1 MINVNGM
8 ELDTT
13 YHQLLIDLKGTLMS
27 NGIFLLN
34 DIKPTGDNIMI
45 TCPVHKDGHERK
57 PSCGVSIVP
66 KYSGSKIIEPGTVHC
81 FTCGYTASLTSFIS
95 SCFGYND
102 GGIFGNKWIKA
113 QYNTGLTVK
122 TRKVQLNLSRRR
134 ITQEELPNVPEEV
147 LQGYRYTVGYMY
159 NRGLTDDIIEQ
170 FDIGYDRKDDCI
182 TIPVPNLK
190 GEVKWIQRRSII
202 GKSYYIPSGINKTD
216 YLLGASEVLR
226 LKLYKQPVYIVES
239 PFNMLT
245 LWKLGHAAICLFGTG
260 GGNQYDMLNKLPI
273 RHYIIAL
280 DPDEAGKKGS
290 KKLLH
295 NLGKTK
301 LLSKVNYLDSRDIN
315 DLDAEFDSLKISPI
329 NL

>member
-1 MINVNGM
+1 MISVNGM

-13 YHQLLIDLKGTLMS
+13 YQQLLIDLKGSLMC

-45 TCPVHKDGHERK
+45 TCPVHKDGHEHK

-66 KYSGSKIIEPGTVHC
+66 KYQGTKIIEPGTVHC
-81 FTCGYTASLTSFIS
+81 FTCGYTAPLSNFIS
-95 SCFGYND
+95 NCFGYND

-122 TRKVQLNLSRRR
+122 TRKVELNLSRGT
-134 ITQEELPNVPEEV
+134 ITRGELPNVPQEV
-147 LQGYRYTVGYMY
+147 LQGYRYTVEYMY

-170 FDIGYDRKDDCI
+170 FDIGYDSKDDCI

-190 GEVKWIQRRSII
+190 GEVKWLQRRSIV
-202 GKSYYIPSGINKTD
+202 GKKYYIPSGINKTD

-245 LWKLGHAAICLFGTG
+245 LWKLGFPAICIFGTG
-260 GGNQYDMLNKLPI
+260 GGNQYKMLNKLPI

-290 KKLLH
+290 RKLLH

-301 LLSKVNYLDSRDIN
+301 LLSKVNYIDHRDIN
-315 DLDAEFDSLKISPI
+315 ELDTEFKKLKISPI

>member
-1 MINVNGM
+1 MISVNGM

-13 YHQLLIDLKGTLMS
+13 YQQLLIDLKGSLMC

-34 DIKPTGDNIMI
+34 NIKPTGDNIMI
-45 TCPVHKDGHERK
+45 TCPVHKDGHEHK

-66 KYSGSKIIEPGTVHC
+66 KYQGTKIIEPGTVHC
-81 FTCGYTASLTSFIS
+81 FTCGYTAPLTSFIS
-95 SCFGYND
+95 NCFGYKD

-122 TRKVQLNLSRRR
+122 TRKVELNLSRQP
-134 ITQEELPNVPEEV
+134 ITRGELPNVPQEV
-147 LQGYRYTVGYMY
+147 LQGYRYTVEYMY

-190 GEVKWIQRRSII
+190 GEVKWLQRRSII
-202 GKSYYIPSGINKTD
+202 GKRYYIPSGINKTD

-245 LWKLGHAAICLFGTG
+245 LWKLGLPAICIFGTG
-260 GGNQYDMLNKLPI
+260 GGNQYKMLNKLPI

-290 KKLLH
+290 RKLLH

-301 LLSKVNYLDSRDIN
+301 LLSKVNYIDQRDIN
-315 DLDAEFDSLKISPI
+315 ELDTEFKNLKISPI

>member
-1 MINVNGM
+1 MISVNGM

-13 YHQLLIDLKGTLMS
+13 YQQLLIDLKGSLMC

-45 TCPVHKDGHERK
+45 TCPVHKDGHEHK

-66 KYSGSKIIEPGTVHC
+66 KYQGTKIIEPGTVHC
-81 FTCGYTASLTSFIS
+81 FTCGYTAPLSNFIS
-95 SCFGYND
+95 NCFGYND

-122 TRKVQLNLSRRR
+122 TRKVELNLSRGT
-134 ITQEELPNVPEEV
+134 ITRGELPNVPQEV
-147 LQGYRYTVGYMY
+147 LQGYRYTVEYMY

-170 FDIGYDRKDDCI
+170 FDIGYDSKDDCI

-190 GEVKWIQRRSII
+190 GEVKWLQRRSIV
-202 GKSYYIPSGINKTD
+202 GKKYYIPSGINKTD

-245 LWKLGHAAICLFGTG
+245 LWKLGFPTICIFGTG
-260 GGNQYDMLNKLPI
+260 GGNQYKMLNKLPI

-280 DPDEAGKKGS
+280 DPDEAGRKGS
-290 KKLLH
+290 RKLLH

-301 LLSKVNYLDSRDIN
+301 LLSKVNYIDHRDIN
-315 DLDAEFDSLKISPI
+315 ELDTEFKKLKISPI

>member
-8 ELDTT
+8 EIDTT
-13 YHQLLIDLKGTLMS
+13 YHQLLIDLKGSLMS

-45 TCPVHKDGHERK
+45 TCPIHKDGHERK

-66 KYSGSKIIEPGTVHC
+66 KYQGNKIIEPGTVHC
-81 FTCGYTASLTSFIS
+81 FTCGYTAPLTSFIS

-102 GGIFGNKWIKA
+102 GGVFGNKWIKA
-113 QYNTGLTVK
+113 QYNTGLTHK
-122 TRKVQLNLSRRR
+122 TRKVQLNLSRQR

-147 LQGYRYTVGYMY
+147 LQGYRYTVNYMY
-159 NRGLTDDIIEQ
+159 SRGLTDDIIEQ
-170 FDIGYDRKDDCI
+170 FDIGYDIKDDCI

-190 GEVKWIQRRSII
+190 GEVKWLQRRSIV

-290 KKLLH
+290 RKLLH
-295 NLGKTK
+295 HLGKTK

-315 DLDAEFDSLKISPI
+315 DLDTEFNKLKISPI

>member
-8 ELDTT
+8 EIDTT
-13 YHQLLIDLKGTLMS
+13 YQQLLIDLKGSLMS

-66 KYSGSKIIEPGTVHC
+66 KYQGNKIIEPGTVHC
-81 FTCGYTASLTSFIS
+81 FTCGYTATLSSFIS
-95 SCFGYND
+95 KCFGYKD

-122 TRKVQLNLSRRR
+122 TRKVELNLSRQV
-134 ITQEELPNVPEEV
+134 ITPQELPNVPEEV

-170 FDIGYDRKDDCI
+170 FDIGYDSKDDCI

-190 GEVKWIQRRSII
+190 GEVKWLQRRSIV
-202 GKSYYIPSGINKTD
+202 GKKYYIPSGINKTD
-216 YLLGASEVLR
+216 YLLGASEVLK

-245 LWKLGHAAICLFGTG
+245 LWKLGLPAICIFGTG
-260 GGNQYDMLNKLPI
+260 GGNQYKMLNKLPI
-273 RHYIIAL
+273 RHYVIAL

-290 KKLLH
+290 RKLLH

-301 LLSKVNYLDSRDIN
+301 LLSKVNYIDHRDIN
-315 DLDAEFDSLKISPI
+315 ELDTEFKNLKISPI

>member
-1 MINVNGM
+1 MININGM
-8 ELDTT
+8 EIDTT
-13 YHQLLIDLKGTLMS
+13 YQQLLIDLKGSLMS

-66 KYSGSKIIEPGTVHC
+66 KYQGNKIIEPGTVHC
-81 FTCGYTASLTSFIS
+81 FTCGYTATLSSFIS
-95 SCFGYND
+95 ECFGYKD

-122 TRKVQLNLSRRR
+122 TRKVELNLSRQV
-134 ITQEELPNVPEEV
+134 ITPQELPNVPEEV
-147 LQGYRYTVGYMY
+147 LQGYRYTVEYMY
-159 NRGLTDDIIEQ
+159 SRGLTDDIIEQ

-190 GEVKWIQRRSII
+190 GEVKWLQRRSII
-202 GKSYYIPSGINKTD
+202 GKKYYIPSGINKTD
-216 YLLGASEVLR
+216 YLLGASEVLK

-245 LWKLGHAAICLFGTG
+245 LWKLGLPAICIFGTG
-260 GGNQYDMLNKLPI
+260 GGNQYKMLNKLPI
-273 RHYIIAL
+273 RHYVIAL

-301 LLSKVNYLDSRDIN
+301 LLSKINYIDHRDIN
-315 DLDAEFDSLKISPI
+315 ELDTQFKNLKISPI

>member
-45 TCPVHKDGHERK
+45 TCPVHKDGHEHK

-66 KYSGSKIIEPGTVHC
+66 KYQGNKIIEPGTVHC

-95 SCFGYND
+95 SCFGYKD
-102 GGIFGNKWIKA
+102 GGVFGNKWIKA
-113 QYNTGLTVK
+113 QYNTGLTLK
-122 TRKVQLNLSRRR
+122 TRKVELNLSRRR
-134 ITQEELPNVPEEV
+134 ITQEELPNVPEQV
-147 LQGYRYTVGYMY
+147 LQGYRYTVDYMY

-190 GEVKWIQRRSII
+190 GEIKWLQRRSII

-260 GGNQYDMLNKLPI
+260 GGNQYEMLNKLPI

-301 LLSKVNYLDSRDIN
+301 LLSKVNYLDHRDIN
-315 DLDAEFDSLKISPI
+315 DLDTEFDNLKISSI

>member
-13 YHQLLIDLKGTLMS
+13 YHQLLIDLKGSLMS

-66 KYSGSKIIEPGTVHC
+66 KYQGNKIIEPGTVHC

-102 GGIFGNKWIKA
+102 GGIFGNKWIRA
-113 QYNTGLTVK
+113 QYNTGLTHR
-122 TRKVQLNLSRRR
+122 TRKVQLNLSRQR

-159 NRGLTDDIIEQ
+159 SRGLTDDIIEQ

-190 GEVKWIQRRSII
+190 GEVKWLQRRSIV

-245 LWKLGHAAICLFGTG
+245 LWKLGHAVICLFGTG

-315 DLDAEFDSLKISPI
+315 DLDIEFNDLKISPI

>member
-13 YHQLLIDLKGTLMS
+13 YHQLLIDLKGSLMS

-45 TCPVHKDGHERK
+45 TCPIHKDGHEHK

-66 KYSGSKIIEPGTVHC
+66 KYQGNKIIESGTVHC

-122 TRKVQLNLSRRR
+122 TRKVELNLSRRR
-134 ITQEELPNVPEEV
+134 ITQEELPTVPYDV
-147 LQGYRYTVGYMY
+147 LEAYRYTVGYMY
-159 NRGLTDDIIEQ
+159 SRGLTDDIIEQ

-182 TIPVPNLK
+182 TIPVANLK
-190 GEVKWIQRRSII
+190 GEVKWIQRRSIV
-202 GKSYYIPSGINKTD
+202 GKTYYIPSGINKTD

-245 LWKLGHAAICLFGTG
+245 LWKLGHPAICLFGTG
-260 GGNQYDMLNKLPI
+260 GGNQYKMLNKLPI

-290 KKLLH
+290 RKLLH
-295 NLGKTK
+295 HLGKTK

-315 DLDAEFDSLKISPI
+315 DLDVEFDNLKISPI

>member
-8 ELDTT
+8 QLDTT
-13 YHQLLIDLKGTLMS
+13 YQQLLIDLKGSLMS

-34 DIKPTGDNIMI
+34 DIKPTGDNVMI
-45 TCPVHKDGHERK
+45 TCPVHKDGHEHK

-66 KYSGSKIIEPGTVHC
+66 KYQGNKIIEPGTVHC

-113 QYNTGLTVK
+113 NYNTGLTVK
-122 TRKVQLNLSRRR
+122 TRKVELNLSRQV
-134 ITQEELPNVPEEV
+134 ITPQELPNVPEEV

-170 FDIGYDRKDDCI
+170 FDIGYDHKDDCI

-190 GEVKWIQRRSII
+190 GEVKWLQRRSIV
-202 GKSYYIPSGINKTD
+202 GKKYYIPSGINKTD
-216 YLLGASEVLR
+216 YLLGASEVLK

-245 LWKLGHAAICLFGTG
+245 LWKLGLPAICIFGTG
-260 GGNQYDMLNKLPI
+260 GGNQYKMLNKLPI

-290 KKLLH
+290 RKLLH

-301 LLSKVNYLDSRDIN
+301 LLSKVNYIDHRDIN
-315 DLDAEFDSLKISPI
+315 ELDTEFNNLKISPI

>member
-13 YHQLLIDLKGTLMS
+13 YQQLLIDLKGSLMS

-57 PSCGVSIVP
+57 PSCGVSIVR
-66 KYSGSKIIEPGTVHC
+66 KYQGNKIIEPGTVHC
-81 FTCGYTASLTSFIS
+81 FTCGYTAPLTSFIS

-102 GGIFGNKWIKA
+102 GGLFGNKWIKA
-113 QYNTGLTVK
+113 QYNTGLAIK
-122 TRKVQLNLSRRR
+122 TRKVELNLSRRG
-134 ITQEELPNVPEEV
+134 ITRKELSNVPQEV
-147 LQGYRYTVGYMY
+147 LQGYRYTVEYMY
-159 NRGLTDDIIEQ
+159 KRGLTDNIIDQ
-170 FDIGYDRKDDCI
+170 FDIGYDRRDDCI

-190 GEVKWIQRRSII
+190 GEVKWIQRRSIV
-202 GKSYYIPSGINKTD
+202 GKTYYIPSGINKTD
-216 YLLGASEVLR
+216 YLLGASEILK
-226 LKLYKQPVYIVES
+226 LKLYKDPVYIVES

-245 LWKLGHAAICLFGTG
+245 LWKLGHPAICLFGTG
-260 GGNQYDMLNKLPI
+260 GGNQYNMLNKLPI

-290 KKLLH
+290 RKLLH

-315 DLDAEFDSLKISPI
+315 ELDLEFNNLKISPI

>member
-1 MINVNGM
+1 MISVNGM

-13 YHQLLIDLKGTLMS
+13 YQQLLIDLKGSLMC

-45 TCPVHKDGHERK
+45 TCPVHKDGHEHK

-66 KYSGSKIIEPGTVHC
+66 KYQGTKIIEPGTVHC
-81 FTCGYTASLTSFIS
+81 FTCGYTSPLSNFIS
-95 SCFGYND
+95 NCFGYND

-122 TRKVQLNLSRRR
+122 TRKVELNLSRGT
-134 ITQEELPNVPEEV
+134 ITRGELPNVPQEV
-147 LQGYRYTVGYMY
+147 LQGYRYTVEYMY

-170 FDIGYDRKDDCI
+170 FDIGYDSKDDCI

-190 GEVKWIQRRSII
+190 GEVKWLQRRSIV
-202 GKSYYIPSGINKTD
+202 GKKYYIPSGINKTD

-245 LWKLGHAAICLFGTG
+245 LWKLGFPAICIFGTG
-260 GGNQYDMLNKLPI
+260 GGNQYKMLNKLPI

-280 DPDEAGKKGS
+280 DPDEAGRKGS
-290 KKLLH
+290 RKLLH

-301 LLSKVNYLDSRDIN
+301 LLSKVNYIDHRDIN
-315 DLDAEFDSLKISPI
+315 ELDTEFKKLKISSI

>member
-13 YHQLLIDLKGTLMS
+13 YHQLLIDLKATLMS

-45 TCPVHKDGHERK
+45 TCPVHKDGHEHK
-57 PSCGVSIVP
+57 PSCGVSIVR
-66 KYSGSKIIEPGTVHC
+66 KYQGDKIIEPGTVHC
-81 FTCGYTASLTSFIS
+81 FTCGYTAPLTSFIS
-95 SCFGYND
+95 ECFGYKD
-102 GGIFGNKWIKA
+102 GGVFGNKWIKA
-113 QYNTGLTVK
+113 QYNTGLTDK
-122 TRKVQLNLSRRR
+122 TRKVELNLSRRG
-134 ITQEELPNVPEEV
+134 ITRNELSNVPQEV

-159 NRGLTDDIIEQ
+159 KRGLTDNIIEQ
-170 FDIGYDRKDDCI
+170 FDIGYDHKDDCI

-190 GEVKWIQRRSII
+190 GEVKWIQRRSIV
-202 GKSYYIPSGINKTD
+202 GKTYYIPSGVNKTD
-216 YLLGASEVLR
+216 YLLGASEILK
-226 LKLYKQPVYIVES
+226 LKLYKESVYIVES

-245 LWKLGHAAICLFGTG
+245 LWKLGHPAICLFGTG
-260 GGNQYDMLNKLPI
+260 GGNQYKMLNKLPI

-290 KKLLH
+290 RKLLH

-315 DLDAEFDSLKISPI
+315 ELDKEFDTLKISPI

>member
-8 ELDTT
+8 EIDTT
-13 YHQLLIDLKGTLMS
+13 YQQLLIDLKGSLMC

-45 TCPVHKDGHERK
+45 TCPVHKDGHEHK

-66 KYSGSKIIEPGTVHC
+66 KYQGTKIIEPGTVHC
-81 FTCGYTASLTSFIS
+81 FTCGYTAPLTSFIS
-95 SCFGYND
+95 NCFGYKD

-122 TRKVQLNLSRRR
+122 TRKVELNLSRQV
-134 ITQEELPNVPEEV
+134 ITHKELPTVPQDV
-147 LQGYRYTVGYMY
+147 LAGYRYTVNYMY

-190 GEVKWIQRRSII
+190 GEVKWLQRRSII
-202 GKSYYIPSGINKTD
+202 GKRYYIPSGINKTD

-245 LWKLGHAAICLFGTG
+245 LWKLGLPAICIFGTG
-260 GGNQYDMLNKLPI
+260 GGNQYKMLNKLPI

-290 KKLLH
+290 RKLLH

-301 LLSKVNYLDSRDIN
+301 LLSKVNYIDHRDIN
-315 DLDAEFDSLKISPI
+315 ELDEEFKKLKISPI

>member
-1 MINVNGM
+1 
-8 ELDTT
+8 
-13 YHQLLIDLKGTLMS
+13 
-27 NGIFLLN
+27 
-34 DIKPTGDNIMI
+34 MI
-45 TCPVHKDGHERK
+45 TCPIHKDGHERK

-66 KYSGSKIIEPGTVHC
+66 KYQGNKIIEPGTVHC
-81 FTCGYTASLTSFIS
+81 FTCGYTAPLTSFIS
-95 SCFGYND
+95 ECFGYKD
-102 GGIFGNKWIKA
+102 GGVFGNKWIKA

-122 TRKVQLNLSRRR
+122 TRKVELNLSRRR
-134 ITQEELPNVPEEV
+134 ITQEELPTVPCDV
-147 LQGYRYTVGYMY
+147 LEAYRYTVGYMY

-190 GEVKWIQRRSII
+190 GEVKWLQRRSII

-315 DLDAEFDSLKISPI
+315 DLDTEFASLKISPI

>member
-13 YHQLLIDLKGTLMS
+13 YQQLLIDLKGSLMC

-45 TCPVHKDGHERK
+45 TCPVHKDGHEHK

-66 KYSGSKIIEPGTVHC
+66 KYQGTKIIEPGTVHC
-81 FTCGYTASLTSFIS
+81 FTCGYTAPLSNFIS
-95 SCFGYND
+95 NCFGYND

-122 TRKVQLNLSRRR
+122 TRKVELNLSRGT
-134 ITQEELPNVPEEV
+134 ITRGELPNVPQEV
-147 LQGYRYTVGYMY
+147 LQGYRYTVEYMY

-170 FDIGYDRKDDCI
+170 FDIGYDHKDDCI

-190 GEVKWIQRRSII
+190 GEVKWLQRRSIV
-202 GKSYYIPSGINKTD
+202 GKKYYIPSGINKTD

-245 LWKLGHAAICLFGTG
+245 LWKLGFPAICIFGTG
-260 GGNQYDMLNKLPI
+260 GGNQYKMLNKLPI

-290 KKLLH
+290 RKLLH

-301 LLSKVNYLDSRDIN
+301 LLSKVNYIDHRDIN
-315 DLDAEFDSLKISPI
+315 ELDEEFKKLKISPI

>member
-45 TCPVHKDGHERK
+45 TCPIHKDGHERK

-66 KYSGSKIIEPGTVHC
+66 KYQGNKIIEPGTVHC

-95 SCFGYND
+95 FCFGYND
-102 GGIFGNKWIKA
+102 GGVFGNKWIKA
-113 QYNTGLTVK
+113 QYNTGLTLK
-122 TRKVQLNLSRRR
+122 TRKVELNLSRQR
-134 ITQEELPNVPEEV
+134 ITQEELPTVPCDV
-147 LQGYRYTVGYMY
+147 LEGYRYTVGYMY

-190 GEVKWIQRRSII
+190 GEVKWLQRRSII

-260 GGNQYDMLNKLPI
+260 GGNQYQMLNKLPI

-295 NLGKTK
+295 NLGRTK

-315 DLDAEFDSLKISPI
+315 DLDTEFDNLKISPI

>member
-1 MINVNGM
+1 MISVNGM

-13 YHQLLIDLKGTLMS
+13 YQQLLIDLKGSLMC

-45 TCPVHKDGHERK
+45 TCPVHKDGHEHK

-66 KYSGSKIIEPGTVHC
+66 KYQGTKIIEPGTVHC
-81 FTCGYTASLTSFIS
+81 FTCGYTAPLSNFIS
-95 SCFGYND
+95 NCFGYND

-122 TRKVQLNLSRRR
+122 TRKVELNLSRGT
-134 ITQEELPNVPEEV
+134 ITRGELPNVPQEV
-147 LQGYRYTVGYMY
+147 LQGYRFTVEYMY

-190 GEVKWIQRRSII
+190 GEVKWLQRRSII
-202 GKSYYIPSGINKTD
+202 GKKYYIPSGINKTD
-216 YLLGASEVLR
+216 YLLGASEVLK

-245 LWKLGHAAICLFGTG
+245 LWKLGFPAICIFGTG
-260 GGNQYDMLNKLPI
+260 GGNQYKMLNKLPI

-280 DPDEAGKKGS
+280 DPDEAGRKGS
-290 KKLLH
+290 RKLLH

-301 LLSKVNYLDSRDIN
+301 LLSKVNYIDHRDIN
-315 DLDAEFDSLKISPI
+315 ELDEEFKKLKISPI

>member
-1 MINVNGM
+1 MISVNGM

-13 YHQLLIDLKGTLMS
+13 YQQLLIDLKGSLMC

-45 TCPVHKDGHERK
+45 TCPVHKDGHEHK

-66 KYSGSKIIEPGTVHC
+66 KYQGSKIIEPGTVHC
-81 FTCGYTASLTSFIS
+81 FTCGYTAPLSNFIS
-95 SCFGYND
+95 NCFGYND
-102 GGIFGNKWIKA
+102 GGVFGNKWIKA

-122 TRKVQLNLSRRR
+122 TRKVELNLSRQV
-134 ITQEELPNVPEEV
+134 ITRGELPNVPQEV
-147 LQGYRYTVGYMY
+147 LQGYRYTVEYMY

-170 FDIGYDRKDDCI
+170 FDIGYDSKDDCI

-190 GEVKWIQRRSII
+190 GEVKWLQRRSIV
-202 GKSYYIPSGINKTD
+202 GKKYYIPSGINKTD

-245 LWKLGHAAICLFGTG
+245 LWKLGFPAICIFGTG
-260 GGNQYDMLNKLPI
+260 GGNQYKMLNKLPI

-280 DPDEAGKKGS
+280 DPDEAGRKGS
-290 KKLLH
+290 RKLLH

-301 LLSKVNYLDSRDIN
+301 LLSKVNYIDHRDIN
-315 DLDAEFDSLKISPI
+315 ELDTEFKKLKISSI

>member
-8 ELDTT
+8 EIDTT
-13 YHQLLIDLKGTLMS
+13 YQQLLIDLKGSLMC

-45 TCPVHKDGHERK
+45 TCPVHKDGHEHK

-66 KYSGSKIIEPGTVHC
+66 KYQGSKIIEPGTVHC
-81 FTCGYTASLTSFIS
+81 FTCGYTAPLTSFIS
-95 SCFGYND
+95 NCFGYKD

-113 QYNTGLTVK
+113 QYNTGLTPK
-122 TRKVQLNLSRRR
+122 TRKVELNLSRQP
-134 ITQEELPNVPEEV
+134 ITRGELPNVPEEV
-147 LQGYRYTVGYMY
+147 LQGYRFTVNYMY
-159 NRGLTDDIIEQ
+159 SRGLTDDIIEQ
-170 FDIGYDRKDDCI
+170 FDIGYDHKDDCI

-190 GEVKWIQRRSII
+190 GEVKWLQRRSII
-202 GKSYYIPSGINKTD
+202 GKRYYIPSGINKTD
-216 YLLGASEVLR
+216 YLLGASEVLK

-245 LWKLGHAAICLFGTG
+245 LWKLGLPAICIFGTG
-260 GGNQYDMLNKLPI
+260 GGNQYKMLNKLPI

-290 KKLLH
+290 RKLLH

-301 LLSKVNYLDSRDIN
+301 LLSNVNYIDQRDIN
-315 DLDAEFDSLKISPI
+315 ELDVEFKNLKISPI

>member
-1 MINVNGM
+1 M
-8 ELDTT
+8 E
-13 YHQLLIDLKGTLMS
+13 
-27 NGIFLLN
+27 
-34 DIKPTGDNIMI
+34 
-45 TCPVHKDGHERK
+45 
-57 PSCGVSIVP
+57 
-66 KYSGSKIIEPGTVHC
+66 
-81 FTCGYTASLTSFIS
+81 
-95 SCFGYND
+95 
-102 GGIFGNKWIKA
+102 
-113 QYNTGLTVK
+113 
-122 TRKVQLNLSRRR
+122 LNLSRQP
-134 ITQEELPNVPEEV
+134 ITRGELPNVPQEV
-147 LQGYRYTVGYMY
+147 LQGYRYTVEYMY

-190 GEVKWIQRRSII
+190 GEVKWLQRRSIV
-202 GKSYYIPSGINKTD
+202 GKRYYIPSGINKTD

-245 LWKLGHAAICLFGTG
+245 LWKLGFPAICIFGTG
-260 GGNQYDMLNKLPI
+260 GGNQYKMLNKLPI

-290 KKLLH
+290 RKLLH

-301 LLSKVNYLDSRDIN
+301 LLSKVNYIDHRDIN
-315 DLDAEFDSLKISPI
+315 ELDTEFKKLKISPI

>member
-1 MINVNGM
+1 MISVNGM

-13 YHQLLIDLKGTLMS
+13 YQQLLIDLKGSLMS

-45 TCPVHKDGHERK
+45 TCPVHKDGHEHK

-66 KYSGSKIIEPGTVHC
+66 KYQGTKIIEPGTVHC
-81 FTCGYTASLTSFIS
+81 FTCGYTAPLSNFIS
-95 SCFGYND
+95 NCFGYND

-122 TRKVQLNLSRRR
+122 TRKVELNLSRGT
-134 ITQEELPNVPEEV
+134 ITRGELPNVPQEV
-147 LQGYRYTVGYMY
+147 LQGYRYTVEYMY

-170 FDIGYDRKDDCI
+170 FDIGYDSKDDCI

-190 GEVKWIQRRSII
+190 GEVKWLQRRSII
-202 GKSYYIPSGINKTD
+202 GKKYYIPSGINKTD

-245 LWKLGHAAICLFGTG
+245 LWKLGFPAICIFGTG
-260 GGNQYDMLNKLPI
+260 GGNQYKMLNKLPI

-290 KKLLH
+290 RKLLH

-301 LLSKVNYLDSRDIN
+301 LLSKVNYIDHRDIN
-315 DLDAEFDSLKISPI
+315 ELDTEFKKLKISPI

>member
-8 ELDTT
+8 EIDTT
-13 YHQLLIDLKGTLMS
+13 YQQLLIDLKGSLMC

-45 TCPVHKDGHERK
+45 TCPVHKDGHEHK

-66 KYSGSKIIEPGTVHC
+66 KYQGSKIIEPGTVHC
-81 FTCGYTASLTSFIS
+81 FTCGYTAPLTSFIS
-95 SCFGYND
+95 NCFGYKD

-113 QYNTGLTVK
+113 QYNTGLTPK
-122 TRKVQLNLSRRR
+122 TRKVELNLSRRT
-134 ITQEELPNVPEEV
+134 ITRGELPNVPEEV
-147 LQGYRYTVGYMY
+147 LQGYRFTVNYMY
-159 NRGLTDDIIEQ
+159 SRGLTDDIIEQ

-190 GEVKWIQRRSII
+190 GEVKWLQRRSII
-202 GKSYYIPSGINKTD
+202 GKRYYIPSGINKTD

-245 LWKLGHAAICLFGTG
+245 LWKLGLPAICIFGTG
-260 GGNQYDMLNKLPI
+260 GGNQYKMLNKLPI

-290 KKLLH
+290 RKLLH

-301 LLSKVNYLDSRDIN
+301 LLSKVNYIDQRDIN
-315 DLDAEFDSLKISPI
+315 ELDTEFKKLKISPI

>member
-13 YHQLLIDLKGTLMS
+13 YHQLLIDLKGSLMS
-27 NGIFLLN
+27 NGIFLLD

-66 KYSGSKIIEPGTVHC
+66 KYQGNKIIEPGTVHC

-102 GGIFGNKWIKA
+102 GGVFGNKWIKA
-113 QYNTGLTVK
+113 QYNTGLMVK
-122 TRKVQLNLSRRR
+122 TRKVELNFSRRG

-147 LQGYRYTVGYMY
+147 LAGYRYTVEYMY

-190 GEVKWIQRRSII
+190 GEVKWIQRRSIV

-216 YLLGASEVLR
+216 YLLGASEVLK

-245 LWKLGHAAICLFGTG
+245 LWKLGHVAICLFGTG

-301 LLSKVNYLDSRDIN
+301 LLSKVNYVDNRDIN
-315 DLDAEFDSLKISPI
+315 DLDSEFDTLKISPI

>member
-8 ELDTT
+8 EIDTT
-13 YHQLLIDLKGTLMS
+13 YQQLLIDLKGSLMC

-45 TCPVHKDGHERK
+45 TCPVHKDGHEHK

-66 KYSGSKIIEPGTVHC
+66 KYQGTKIIEPGTVHC
-81 FTCGYTASLTSFIS
+81 FTCGYTAPLTSFIS
-95 SCFGYND
+95 NCFGYKD

-122 TRKVQLNLSRRR
+122 TRKVELNLSRRV
-134 ITQEELPNVPEEV
+134 ITHKELPTVPQEV
-147 LQGYRYTVGYMY
+147 LAGYRYTVEYMY
-159 NRGLTDDIIEQ
+159 SRGLTDDIIEQ

-190 GEVKWIQRRSII
+190 GEVKWLQRRSII
-202 GKSYYIPSGINKTD
+202 GKRYYIPSGINKTD

-245 LWKLGHAAICLFGTG
+245 LWKLGLPAICIFGTG
-260 GGNQYDMLNKLPI
+260 GGNQYKMLNKLPI

-290 KKLLH
+290 RKLLH

-301 LLSKVNYLDSRDIN
+301 LLSKVNYIDHRDIN
-315 DLDAEFDSLKISPI
+315 ELDEEFKKLKISPI

>member
-1 MINVNGM
+1 MININGM
-8 ELDTT
+8 EIDTT
-13 YHQLLIDLKGTLMS
+13 YQQLLIGLKGSLMR

-45 TCPVHKDGHERK
+45 TCPVHKDGRERK

-66 KYSGSKIIEPGTVHC
+66 KYQGNKIIEPGTVHC
-81 FTCGYTASLTSFIS
+81 FTCGYTAPLTSFIS
-95 SCFGYND
+95 ECFGYKD
-102 GGIFGNKWIKA
+102 GGVFGNKWIKA

-147 LQGYRYTVGYMY
+147 LAGYRYTVGYMY

-190 GEVKWIQRRSII
+190 GEVKWLQRRSII
-202 GKSYYIPSGINKTD
+202 GKTYYIPSGINKTD

-226 LKLYKQPVYIVES
+226 LKLYRQPVYIVES

-290 KKLLH
+290 RKLLH

-315 DLDAEFDSLKISPI
+315 DLDSEFDTLKISPI

>member
-13 YHQLLIDLKGTLMS
+13 YHQLLIDLKGSLMS

-66 KYSGSKIIEPGTVHC
+66 KYQGNKIIEPGTVHC

-102 GGIFGNKWIKA
+102 GGIFGNKWIRA
-113 QYNTGLTVK
+113 QYNTGLTHR
-122 TRKVQLNLSRRR
+122 TRKVQLNLSRQR

-159 NRGLTDDIIEQ
+159 SRGLTDDIIEQ

-190 GEVKWIQRRSII
+190 GEVKWLQRRSIV

-315 DLDAEFDSLKISPI
+315 DLDIEFNDLKISPI

>member
-1 MINVNGM
+1 MISVNGM

-13 YHQLLIDLKGTLMS
+13 YQQLLIDLKGSLMC

-45 TCPVHKDGHERK
+45 TCPVHKDGHEHK

-66 KYSGSKIIEPGTVHC
+66 KYQGTKIIEPGTVHC
-81 FTCGYTASLTSFIS
+81 FTCGYTAPLSNFIS
-95 SCFGYND
+95 NCFGYND

-122 TRKVQLNLSRRR
+122 TRKVELNLSRGT
-134 ITQEELPNVPEEV
+134 ITRGELPNVPQEV
-147 LQGYRYTVGYMY
+147 LQGYRYTVEYMY

-170 FDIGYDRKDDCI
+170 FDIGYDSKDDCI

-190 GEVKWIQRRSII
+190 GEVKWLQRRSIV
-202 GKSYYIPSGINKTD
+202 GKKYYIPSGINKTD

-245 LWKLGHAAICLFGTG
+245 LWKLGFPAICIFGTG
-260 GGNQYDMLNKLPI
+260 GGNQYKMLNKLPI

-280 DPDEAGKKGS
+280 DPDEAGRKGS
-290 KKLLH
+290 RKLLH

-301 LLSKVNYLDSRDIN
+301 LLSKVNYIDHRDIN
-315 DLDAEFDSLKISPI
+315 ELDTEFKKLKISSI

>member
-1 MINVNGM
+1 MISVNGM

-13 YHQLLIDLKGTLMS
+13 YQQLLIDLKGSLMC

-45 TCPVHKDGHERK
+45 TCPVHKDGHEHK

-66 KYSGSKIIEPGTVHC
+66 KYQGTKIIEPGTVHC
-81 FTCGYTASLTSFIS
+81 FTCGYTAPLSNFIS
-95 SCFGYND
+95 NCFGYND

-122 TRKVQLNLSRRR
+122 TRKVELNLSRQV
-134 ITQEELPNVPEEV
+134 ITHKELPTVPQEV
-147 LQGYRYTVGYMY
+147 LAGYRYTVGYMY

-170 FDIGYDRKDDCI
+170 FDIGYDSKDDCI

-190 GEVKWIQRRSII
+190 GEVKWLQRRSIV
-202 GKSYYIPSGINKTD
+202 GKKYYIPSGINKTD

-245 LWKLGHAAICLFGTG
+245 LWKLGFPAICIFGTG
-260 GGNQYDMLNKLPI
+260 GGNQYKMLNKLPI

-280 DPDEAGKKGS
+280 DPDEAGRKGS
-290 KKLLH
+290 RKLLH

-301 LLSKVNYLDSRDIN
+301 LLSKVNYIDHRDIN
-315 DLDAEFDSLKISPI
+315 ELDTEFKKLKISSI

>member
-13 YHQLLIDLKGTLMS
+13 YHQLLIDLKGSLMS
-27 NGIFLLN
+27 NGIFLLD

-66 KYSGSKIIEPGTVHC
+66 KYQGNKIIEPGTVHC

-122 TRKVQLNLSRRR
+122 TRKVELNLSRRP
-134 ITQEELPNVPEEV
+134 ITSQELPNVPEEV

-159 NRGLTDDIIEQ
+159 NRGLTDDIIDQ
-170 FDIGYDRKDDCI
+170 FDIGYDRRDDCI

-190 GEVKWIQRRSII
+190 GEVKWIQRRSIVR
-202 GKSYYIPSGINKTD
+202 KSYYIPSGINKTD
-216 YLLGASEVLR
+216 YLLGASELMR

-315 DLDAEFDSLKISPI
+315 DLDTEFDNLKISPI

>member
-1 MINVNGM
+1 MININGM
-8 ELDTT
+8 EIDTT
-13 YHQLLIDLKGTLMS
+13 YQQLLIDLKGTLMS

-66 KYSGSKIIEPGTVHC
+66 KYQGNKIIEPGTVHC
-81 FTCGYTASLTSFIS
+81 FTCDYTATLSSFIS
-95 SCFGYND
+95 ECFGYKD
-102 GGIFGNKWIKA
+102 GGVFGNKWIKA

-122 TRKVQLNLSRRR
+122 TRKVELNLSRQV
-134 ITQEELPNVPEEV
+134 ITPQELPNVPQEV

-159 NRGLTDDIIEQ
+159 SRGLTDDIIEQ
-170 FDIGYDRKDDCI
+170 FDIGYDHKDDCI

-190 GEVKWIQRRSII
+190 GEVKWLQRRSIV
-202 GKSYYIPSGINKTD
+202 GKKYYIPSGINKTD
-216 YLLGASEVLR
+216 YLLGASEVLK

-245 LWKLGHAAICLFGTG
+245 LWKLGFPAICIFGTG
-260 GGNQYDMLNKLPI
+260 GGNQYKMLNKLPI
-273 RHYIIAL
+273 RHYVIAL

-301 LLSKVNYLDSRDIN
+301 LLSKVNYIDHRDIN
-315 DLDAEFDSLKISPI
+315 ELDTEFKNLKISPI

>member
-1 MINVNGM
+1 MISVNGM

-13 YHQLLIDLKGTLMS
+13 YQQLLIDLKGSLMS

-45 TCPVHKDGHERK
+45 TCPVHKDGHEHK

-66 KYSGSKIIEPGTVHC
+66 KYQGTKLIEPGTVHC
-81 FTCGYTASLTSFIS
+81 FTCGYTAPLSNFIS
-95 SCFGYND
+95 NCFGYND

-122 TRKVQLNLSRRR
+122 TRKVELNLSRGT
-134 ITQEELPNVPEEV
+134 ITRGELPNVPQEV
-147 LQGYRYTVGYMY
+147 LQGYRYTVEYMY

-170 FDIGYDRKDDCI
+170 FDIGYDSKDDCI

-190 GEVKWIQRRSII
+190 GEVKWLQRRSLV
-202 GKSYYIPSGINKTD
+202 GKKYYIPSGINKTD

-245 LWKLGHAAICLFGTG
+245 LWKLGFPAICIFGTG
-260 GGNQYDMLNKLPI
+260 GGNQYKMLNKLPI

-290 KKLLH
+290 RKLLH

-301 LLSKVNYLDSRDIN
+301 LLSKVNYIDHRDIN
-315 DLDAEFDSLKISPI
+315 ELDTEFKKLKISSI

>member
-1 MINVNGM
+1 MISVNGM

-13 YHQLLIDLKGTLMS
+13 YQQLLIDLKGSLMC

-45 TCPVHKDGHERK
+45 TCPVHKDGHEHK

-66 KYSGSKIIEPGTVHC
+66 KYQGTKIIEPGTVHC
-81 FTCGYTASLTSFIS
+81 FTCGYTAPLSNFIS
-95 SCFGYND
+95 NCFGYND

-122 TRKVQLNLSRRR
+122 TRKVELNLSRQV
-134 ITQEELPNVPEEV
+134 ITRGELPNVPQEV
-147 LQGYRYTVGYMY
+147 LQGYRYTVEYMY

-170 FDIGYDRKDDCI
+170 FDIGYDSKDDCI

-190 GEVKWIQRRSII
+190 GEVKWLQRRSIV
-202 GKSYYIPSGINKTD
+202 GKKYYIPSGINKTD

-245 LWKLGHAAICLFGTG
+245 LWKLGFPAICIFGTG
-260 GGNQYDMLNKLPI
+260 GGNQYKMLNKLPI

-280 DPDEAGKKGS
+280 DPDEAGRKGS
-290 KKLLH
+290 RKLLH

-301 LLSKVNYLDSRDIN
+301 LLSKVNYIDHRDIN
-315 DLDAEFDSLKISPI
+315 ELDTEFKKLKISSI

>member
-8 ELDTT
+8 EIDTT
-13 YHQLLIDLKGTLMS
+13 YQQLLIDLKGSLMC

-45 TCPVHKDGHERK
+45 TCPIHKDGHEHK

-66 KYSGSKIIEPGTVHC
+66 KYQGSKIIEPGTVHC
-81 FTCGYTASLTSFIS
+81 FTCGYTAPLTSFIS
-95 SCFGYND
+95 NCFGYKD

-122 TRKVQLNLSRRR
+122 TRKVELNLSRQP
-134 ITQEELPNVPEEV
+134 ITRGELPNVPEEV
-147 LQGYRYTVGYMY
+147 LQGYRFTVNYMY
-159 NRGLTDDIIEQ
+159 SRGLTDDIIEQ
-170 FDIGYDRKDDCI
+170 FDIGYDRKDDCV

-190 GEVKWIQRRSII
+190 GEVKWLQRRSII
-202 GKSYYIPSGINKTD
+202 GKRYYIPSGINKTD

-245 LWKLGHAAICLFGTG
+245 LWKLGLPAICIFGTG
-260 GGNQYDMLNKLPI
+260 GGNQYKMLNKLPI

-290 KKLLH
+290 RKLLH

-301 LLSKVNYLDSRDIN
+301 LLSKVNYIDQRDIN
-315 DLDAEFDSLKISPI
+315 ELDTEFKNLKISPI

>member
-8 ELDTT
+8 EIDTT
-13 YHQLLIDLKGTLMS
+13 YQQLLIDLKGSLMC

-45 TCPVHKDGHERK
+45 TCPVHKDGHEHK

-66 KYSGSKIIEPGTVHC
+66 KYQGSKIIEPGTVHC
-81 FTCGYTASLTSFIS
+81 FTCGYTAPLTSFIS
-95 SCFGYND
+95 NCFGYKD

-122 TRKVQLNLSRRR
+122 TRKVELNLSRGT
-134 ITQEELPNVPEEV
+134 ITRGELPNVPQEV
-147 LQGYRYTVGYMY
+147 LQGYRYTVEYMY

-170 FDIGYDRKDDCI
+170 FDIGYDSKDDCI

-190 GEVKWIQRRSII
+190 GEVKWLQRRSIM
-202 GKSYYIPSGINKTD
+202 GKKYYIPSGINKTD

-245 LWKLGHAAICLFGTG
+245 LWKLGFPAICIFGTG
-260 GGNQYDMLNKLPI
+260 GGNQYKMLNKLPI

-290 KKLLH
+290 RKLLH

-301 LLSKVNYLDSRDIN
+301 LLSKVNYIDHRDIN
-315 DLDAEFDSLKISPI
+315 ELDEEFKKLKISPI

>member
-13 YHQLLIDLKGTLMS
+13 YHQLLIDLKGSLMS

-45 TCPVHKDGHERK
+45 TCPIHKDGHERK

-66 KYSGSKIIEPGTVHC
+66 KYQGNKIIEPGTVHC

-113 QYNTGLTVK
+113 QYNTGLTHK
-122 TRKVQLNLSRRR
+122 TRKVQLNLSRQR
-134 ITQEELPNVPEEV
+134 ITQEELPSVPEEV

-159 NRGLTDDIIEQ
+159 SRGLTDDIIEQ

-190 GEVKWIQRRSII
+190 GEVKWLQRRSII

-260 GGNQYDMLNKLPI
+260 GGNQYQMLNKLPI

>member
-1 MINVNGM
+1 MISVNGL

-13 YHQLLIDLKGTLMS
+13 YQQLLIDLKGSLMS

-45 TCPVHKDGHERK
+45 TCPVHKDGHEHK

-66 KYSGSKIIEPGTVHC
+66 KYQGTKIIEPGTVHC
-81 FTCGYTASLTSFIS
+81 FTCGYTAPLSNFIS
-95 SCFGYND
+95 NCFGYND

-122 TRKVQLNLSRRR
+122 TRKVELNLSRGT
-134 ITQEELPNVPEEV
+134 ITRGELPNVPQEV
-147 LQGYRYTVGYMY
+147 LQGYRYTVEYMY

-170 FDIGYDRKDDCI
+170 FDIGYDSKDDCI

-190 GEVKWIQRRSII
+190 GEVKWLQRRSIV
-202 GKSYYIPSGINKTD
+202 GKKYYIPSGINKTD

-245 LWKLGHAAICLFGTG
+245 LWKLGFPAICIFGTG
-260 GGNQYDMLNKLPI
+260 GGNQYKMLNKLPI

-290 KKLLH
+290 RKLLH

-301 LLSKVNYLDSRDIN
+301 LLSKVNYIDHRDIN
-315 DLDAEFDSLKISPI
+315 ELDTEFKKLKISPI